1 MPKSITRIP
10 KELSILEETFALQ
23 LRGEGIEF
31 EQQVK
36 GLIPGRQFVMD
47 FVFRSAKLIVE
58 INGGVWLQKSGHN
71 TSKGIM
77 RDYEKSNLA
86 QLNGFMYLQY
96 TMKEL
101 DNLEALDTVKRLLE
115 VTQ

>member
-1 MPKSITRIP
+1 MSD
-10 KELSILEETFALQ
+10 LEDTFAFQ
-23 LRGEGIEF
+23 LSTAGISF

-47 FVFRSAKLIVE
+47 FVFGHIIVE
-58 INGGVWLQKSGHN
+58 INGGTWMRKSGHN
-71 TSKGIM
+71 TSKGIH

-86 QLNGFMYLQY
+86 QLNGYMYLQY

-115 VTQ
+115 MKP